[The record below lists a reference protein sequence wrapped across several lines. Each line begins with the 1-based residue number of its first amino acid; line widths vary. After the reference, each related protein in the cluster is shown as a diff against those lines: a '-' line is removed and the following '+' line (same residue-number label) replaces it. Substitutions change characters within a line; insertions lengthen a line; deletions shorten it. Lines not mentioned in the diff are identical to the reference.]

1 MSQNHDFENN
11 LIVRFL
17 MNDASE
23 QDILQLQERIET
35 DVEFKDHFNQI
46 RDTWQRIELEK
57 ELDDVKIQRDLNK
70 FMTKTDEK
78 EVKPSGTAFP
88 IHHWFLKAAAVFVI
102 GFIFSWILFST
113 YQAKT
118 DTSSVF
124 NTIETPKGSNSVIIL
139 PDGSKI
145 TLNAQSTL
153 RYPEKFSNDSRE
165 VYLEGEAFFEI
176 TKDKKRQFLVKT
188 PEIMVKVFGTSFNIK
203 NYPDENIVE
212 TTLVEGSISL
222 YKTNAQ
228 GDATGKEIKMEPD
241 QQVILYKPK
250 VENEPVISKNE
261 KDEQQS
267 KTTKP
272 KLMLAKKIDTKR
284 YISWKDGELIIKSEP
299 LEKLAHTLE
308 RRYDV
313 KIHFEE
319 EEIKGYRFTGIIK
332 DETIEQVMAAIK
344 LASSIDYRFDDRN
357 IQIMSKELQSGK

>member
-1 MSQNHDFENN
+1 MSQNLDFDNN
-11 LIVRFL
+11 TIVRFL

-23 QDILQLQERIET
+23 QDIRQLHERIES
-35 DVEFKDHFNQI
+35 DAEFKDHFMQI

-57 ELDDVKIQRDLNK
+57 ELDDVRIQRDLKKFLNK
-70 FMTKTDEK
+70 TGVENIKS
-78 EVKPSGTAFP
+78 SGSTFT
-88 IHHWFLKAAAVFVI
+88 IHHWFLKAAAIFII
-102 GFIFSWILFST
+102 GFTFSWILFNSYHADTDIST
-113 YQAKT
+113 VY
-118 DTSSVF
+118 

-145 TLNAQSTL
+145 TLNAQSKL

-176 TKDKKRQFLVKT
+176 TKDTKRQFNVKT
-188 PEIMVKVFGTSFNIK
+188 PEILVKVFGTSFNIK

-222 YKTNAQ
+222 YKTNEQ
-228 GDATGKEIKMEPD
+228 GKATGKEIKMEPD

-250 VENEPVISKNE
+250 VENEPVISNNE
-261 KDEQQS
+261 KADQPV
-267 KTTKP
+267 KNLKP

-284 YISWKDGELIIKSEP
+284 YVSWKDGELIIKSEP

-319 EEIKGYRFTGIIK
+319 EKLKEYRFTGTIK
-332 DETIEQVMAAIK
+332 NETIEQVMSAIK

-357 IQIMSKELQSGK
+357 IRIMSKEMQSGK